1 MCWKL
6 PFKLHEHESHFMR
19 LLPSMYG
26 SSNYPVRHVG
36 WWVGD
41 MEGGKKYGHHTEKT
55 LIKYVDS
62 LGHLY

>member
-19 LLPSMYG
+19 LPPCMYG
-26 SSNYPVRHVG
+26 SVETIQSG
-36 WWVGD
+36 MSAGD
-41 MEGGKKYGHHTEKT
+41 MEGEKKYGHHTEKT